1 MRHGVESQGRLKQL
15 SIELQELARVCR
27 ACIGDDKA
35 DVEVIRCRHQ
45 LFKKAVVREVD
56 HDRAILNAKVF
67 CDSTPN
73 FFQSVKPPGNK
84 HNVKPTRS
92 ELPCELPANSRRCPG
107 HDGPRAELFLI
118 DECAHSVPLFRN
130 IELMDYIVKL

>member
-73 FFQSVKPPGNK
+73 FFQSVKPPGTK
-84 HNVKPTRS
+84 HNVKRLVRSVQCRGHTRVLVATAS
-92 ELPCELPANSRRCPG
+92 IAVQTTKIVNKAG
-107 HDGPRAELFLI
+107 
-118 DECAHSVPLFRN
+118 
-130 IELMDYIVKL
+130 LMTPHQNQ